1 MGFQDLQILNE
12 NLARIDEKQDKV
24 RALRGQNP
32 DAYERIAWN
41 WAVKSS
47 YNSNAIEGSTMT
59 LGDTALVFEGVDDL
73 EADPDEIAQAKGAK
87 AAIDYLRELLKIK
100 APLSETLILAI
111 HKLVYED
118 ALIEA
123 ARGSYRITEVE
134 ITGTSFEPCPA
145 MYVPERMAELIASIV
160 SSKRHPAIVS
170 ALFHLEFESIHP
182 FINANGRTGRL
193 LSNYF
198 LMLNGYE
205 PTNIQANGRAEYIAA
220 LRAFQLSDDPYPFV
234 RLFVDNLEQNIDKT
248 IELLTAAKSDS
259 NSKAYSATLNYLRGS
274 DE

>member
-1 MGFQDLQILNE
+1 MGFQDLKILNE
-12 NLARIDEKQDKV
+12 NLARIDAKQQQINT
-24 RALRGQNP
+24 LRSQNP

-41 WAVKSS
+41 WAVTSS

-73 EADPDEIAQAKGAK
+73 DADPDEIAQSKGAK
-87 AAIDYLRELLKIK
+87 AAINYMRELLKIK

-123 ARGSYRITEVE
+123 ARGSYRTTEVE

-160 SSKRHPAIVS
+160 SSKRHPAIVA

-182 FINANGRTGRL
+182 FVNANGRTGRL
-193 LSNYF
+193 LSNYL

-205 PTNIQANGRAEYIAA
+205 PTNIQASGRADYIAA
-220 LRAFQLSDDPYPFV
+220 LRAFQLNDDPYPFV

-248 IELLTAAKSDS
+248 IELLTAAKRDS
-259 NSKAYSATLNYLRGS
+259 SSKAYSATLNYLRGA

>member
-1 MGFQDLQILNE
+1 MGFQDLKILNE
-12 NLARIDEKQDKV
+12 NLARIDAKQQQINT
-24 RALRGQNP
+24 LRSQNP
-32 DAYERIAWN
+32 DAYERVAWN
-41 WAVKSS
+41 WAVTSA

-59 LGDTALVFEGVDDL
+59 LGDTALVFEGVDNLD
-73 EADPDEIAQAKGAK
+73 ADPDEIAQAKGAK
-87 AAIDYLRELLKIK
+87 AAIDYLRVLLKQK
-100 APLSETLILAI
+100 APLSETLILAV

-118 ALIEA
+118 ALTEA
-123 ARGSYRITEVE
+123 VRGSYRTTEVE

-145 MYVPERMAELIASIV
+145 VYVPERMAELVASIA

-182 FINANGRTGRL
+182 FVNANGRTGRL
-193 LSNYF
+193 LSNYL

-205 PTNIQANGRAEYIAA
+205 PANIQANGRAEYIAA
-220 LRAFQLSDDPYPFV
+220 LRAFQLNDDPYPFV

-248 IELLTAAKSDS
+248 IELLTAAKRDS
-259 NSKAYSATLNYLRGS
+259 SSKAYSATLNYLRGA